1 MRHFRPI
8 LSGLVALLALPAF
21 PLSAGAQQTASADV
35 PIPFTRHV
43 LDNGLTLLVHEDHKA
58 PIVAVNIWYH
68 VGSKNEKLGK
78 TGFAH
83 LFEHLMFN
91 GSENVNTDYFQVLEP
106 LGATD
111 LNGTTNTDRTN
122 YFQNVPTS
130 AVDLALW
137 MESDRMGHL
146 LGAIDQERLDEQRGV
161 VQNEKRQGENQ
172 PYGRVW
178 EEIYGSTYPAG
189 HPYSHSVIGSMED
202 LDAASPEDVH
212 EWFQTYYGPQNA
224 VLVVAGDIDVATAI
238 SKVETYFGD
247 IPPGP
252 PITKHDT
259 WISPRTGEHRQVME
273 DRVPQAR
280 VYMVWNV
287 PEWKSEELTRL
298 GLAGS
303 VLASGKT
310 SRLYK
315 RLVYEDQIATG
326 VSAYTSSRE
335 IGSFFVINATAQP
348 DVDLSLVENTVREE
362 LERFLA
368 EGPTAEE
375 MQRVKTQ
382 RQASFLRGI
391 ERVGGFGGKSDRLAQ
406 GEVYAGD
413 AAFYLTQNERVETAT
428 SAEVQAAAQEWLSDG
443 VFVMEVQPFPELVAA
458 SDGADRSALPL
469 VGSAPVPDFP
479 DVQRAT
485 LSNGLEVVLA
495 QRSDLPLVRMQLL
508 VDAGFAADPA
518 TRPGLASMTATM
530 MDEGTDSRSS
540 LEISEELALLGAS
553 IGSGA
558 NLDLSTVSLSALKD
572 NLDPSLDLFVDVV
585 RNPSFPESELE
596 RLRRQRLAGIQQE
609 KAQPM
614 GMAMRALPPL
624 LYGAGHA
631 YSQPLTGSGTVASV
645 EAMTRQDLQGFH
657 ETWYTPDNATLVVAG
672 DVTLA
677 ELVPQLEA
685 AFGSWERGSVPA
697 KNLAVVAQPSAAEVF
712 ILDKPGAPQSVIL
725 AAQLIPPTANPDEVA
740 FQTMNTVLGG
750 AFISRINLNL
760 REDKHWSYG
769 AFSFAWDAAGQRPF
783 VVYAA
788 VQTDKTAESLQEIQ
802 NEVEA
807 IRGPRPIT
815 EDELTKAVDNLSLSL
830 PGSWETINAVSG
842 SLAEIVQFGLPDDHF
857 DTYADAIRGV
867 TSEQASAIAGQFLD
881 PDRMVWVVVGDRAEI
896 EEKIRELGFGNVRV
910 LTEDLVAEPIAMVN

>member
-1 MRHFRPI
+1 MRQFRPI
-8 LSGLVALLALPAF
+8 LVSLIAVLAAQLVPA
-21 PLSAGAQQTASADV
+21 TASSQETSSADA

-58 PIVAVNIWYH
+58 PIVAVNVWYH

-91 GSENVNTDYFQVLEP
+91 GSENVDTDYFEVLEP

-111 LNGTTNTDRTN
+111 LNGTTNQDRTN

-202 LDAASPEDVH
+202 LDSASLDDVH
-212 EWFQTYYGPQNA
+212 EWFQAYYGPQNA
-224 VLVVAGDIDVATAI
+224 VLSVAGDIDVATAI

-252 PITKHDT
+252 PIARHET
-259 WISPRTGEHRQVME
+259 WIAPRTGEHRHVMQ
-273 DRVPQAR
+273 DRVPHAR

-287 PEWKSEELTRL
+287 PEWRSEDLTRL
-298 GLAGS
+298 SLAGG

-315 RLVYEDQIATG
+315 RLVYEDQIATN

-335 IGSFFVINATAQP
+335 IGSYFVINATAQP
-348 DVDLSLVENTVREE
+348 DVDLSVVEATLREE
-362 LERFLA
+362 LDRLLA

-375 MQRVKTQ
+375 MERVKTQ
-382 RQASFLRGI
+382 QRAAFLRGI

-413 AAFYLTQNERVETAT
+413 PEFYLTQNERVESATAQD
-428 SAEVQAAAQEWLSDG
+428 VQEAAQRWVSDG
-443 VFVMEVQPFPELVAA
+443 VFVMEVQPFPELMA
-458 SDGADRSALPL
+458 SGAGADRSALPV
-469 VGSAPVPDFP
+469 VGTAPVPDFP
-479 DVQRAT
+479 EVQRAT

-495 QRSDLPLVRMQLL
+495 ERPNLPLVRMQLL
-508 VDAGFAADPA
+508 VDAGYAADPP

-530 MDEGTDSRSS
+530 MDEGTESRSA
-540 LEISEELALLGAS
+540 LEISEQLALLGAS

-558 NLDLSTVSLSALKD
+558 NLDLNTVSLSALKD
-572 NLDPSLDLFVDVV
+572 KLDPSLELFVDVV

-596 RLRRQRLAGIQQE
+596 RQRRQRLAGIQQE

-624 LYGAGHA
+624 LYGTGHA

-645 EAMTRQDLQGFH
+645 EAMNRQDLVSFH
-657 ETWYTPDNATLVVAG
+657 QTWYTPDNATLVVAG
-672 DVTLA
+672 DVTLS

-685 AFGSWERGSVPA
+685 AFGGWERGNAPA
-697 KNLAVVAQPSAAEVF
+697 KNLAVVPAPSAATVF
-712 ILDKPGAPQSVIL
+712 ILDKPDAPQSVVL

-740 FQTMNTVLGG
+740 FETMNTVLGG
-750 AFISRINLNL
+750 AFISRINMNL

-769 AFSFAWDAAGQRPF
+769 AQSFAWDAAGQRPF

-788 VQTDKTAESLQEIQ
+788 VQTDKTAESLQEIR
-802 NEVEA
+802 NEIEA
-807 IRGPRPIT
+807 IRGPRPVT
-815 EDELTKAVDNLSLSL
+815 EDELIKAVDNLTLSL
-830 PGSWETINAVSG
+830 PGSWETINSVNG
-842 SLAEIVQFGLPDDHF
+842 SLVEIVRFGLPDDHF
-857 DTYADAIRGV
+857 DTYADAIREV
-867 TSEQASAIAGQFLD
+867 TSDQATAVARQFLD

-896 EEKIRELGFGNVRV
+896 EESIRELGFGNVRV
-910 LTEDLVAEPIAMVN
+910 LTEDLVPEPIAMVN

>member
-1 MRHFRPI
+1 
-8 LSGLVALLALPAF
+8 
-21 PLSAGAQQTASADV
+21 
-35 PIPFTRHV
+35 
-43 LDNGLTLLVHEDHKA
+43 
-58 PIVAVNIWYH
+58 
-68 VGSKNEKLGK
+68 
-78 TGFAH
+78 
-83 LFEHLMFN
+83 
-91 GSENVNTDYFQVLEP
+91 
-106 LGATD
+106 
-111 LNGTTNTDRTN
+111 
-122 YFQNVPTS
+122 
-130 AVDLALW
+130 
-137 MESDRMGHL
+137 
-146 LGAIDQERLDEQRGV
+146 
-161 VQNEKRQGENQ
+161 
-172 PYGRVW
+172 
-178 EEIYGSTYPAG
+178 
-189 HPYSHSVIGSMED
+189 
-202 LDAASPEDVH
+202 
-212 EWFQTYYGPQNA
+212 
-224 VLVVAGDIDVATAI
+224 
-238 SKVETYFGD
+238 
-247 IPPGP
+247 
-252 PITKHDT
+252 
-259 WISPRTGEHRQVME
+259 
-273 DRVPQAR
+273 
-280 VYMVWNV
+280 
-287 PEWKSEELTRL
+287 
-298 GLAGS
+298 
-303 VLASGKT
+303 
-310 SRLYK
+310 
-315 RLVYEDQIATG
+315 VYEDQIATG

-335 IGSFFVINATAQP
+335 IGSYFVINATAQP
-348 DVDLSLVENTVREE
+348 DVDLSLVEKTVREE

-391 ERVGGFGGKSDRLAQ
+391 ERVGGFGGKSDQLAQ

-428 SAEVQAAAQEWLSDG
+428 AAEVQAAAQEWLSDG
-443 VFVMEVQPFPELVAA
+443 VFVMEVQPFPELMA
-458 SDGADRSALPL
+458 SSVGADRSSLPV

-479 DVQRAT
+479 DVQRAA

-540 LEISEELALLGAS
+540 LEIAEELALLGAS

-572 NLDPSLDLFVDVV
+572 NLEPSLDLFVDVV

-685 AFGSWERGSVPA
+685 AFGSWERGSVPV
-697 KNLAVVAQPSAAEVF
+697 KNLAVVAHPSAAEVF

-802 NEVEA
+802 NEIEA
-807 IRGPRPIT
+807 IRGPHPVT
-815 EDELTKAVDNLSLSL
+815 EDELTKAVDNLTLSL
-830 PGSWETINAVSG
+830 PGSWETINAVNG
-842 SLAEIVQFGLPDDHF
+842 SLAEIVRFGLPDDHF

-867 TSEQASAIAGQFLD
+867 TSEQASAIARQFLD

>member
-1 MRHFRPI
+1 
-8 LSGLVALLALPAF
+8 LSGLVALLALPAI
-21 PLSAGAQQTASADV
+21 PLSASAQQTSSADA

-146 LGAIDQERLDEQRGV
+146 LGAVDQERLDEQRGV

-202 LDAASPEDVH
+202 LDAASLEDVH

-224 VLVVAGDIDVATAI
+224 VLAVAGDIDVATAI
-238 SKVETYFGD
+238 SKVEKYFGD

-252 PITKHDT
+252 PIARHET
-259 WISPRTGEHRQVME
+259 WIAPRTGEHRQVMQ
-273 DRVPQAR
+273 DRVPHAR

-287 PEWKSEELTRL
+287 PEYRSEDLTRL
-298 GLAGS
+298 SLAGS

-326 VSAYTSSRE
+326 VSAYASSRE
-335 IGSFFVINATAQP
+335 IGSYFVINATAQP
-348 DVDLSLVENTVREE
+348 DVDLSVVEATLREE
-362 LERFLA
+362 LDRFLA

-382 RQASFLRGI
+382 RRASFLRGI

-413 AAFYLTQNERVETAT
+413 PAFYLTQNQRVETAT
-428 SAEVQAAAQEWLSDG
+428 AQDVQEAAQHWLTDG

-458 SDGADRSALPL
+458 SDGADRSALPV

-558 NLDLSTVSLSALKD
+558 NLDLSTVSLSALKE

-685 AFGSWERGSVPA
+685 AFGNWERGSVPA

-807 IRGPRPIT
+807 IRGPRPVT

-842 SLAEIVQFGLPDDHF
+842 SLADIVQFGLPDDHF

-867 TSEQASAIAGQFLD
+867 TSDQASAIAGQFLD